1 MEGIK
6 FNKNY
11 NNKLNCEFFTTIR
24 PKKEKYKVGE
34 FFIMSCPGIQ
44 DFMAEII
51 SVSEY
56 PNLASFS
63 ELELANDTGLD
74 DYDKIVK
81 LFESFYSNF
90 DGPWYLIVLKRFDK
104 KCVKCIECG
113 SEDLEIHNCGYSSF
127 NKGHVKCKKCDN
139 TVSINLSWN
148 DPDEFLIQ
156 AWNNRN
162 DPRILIREKE
172 SQLRVITAEIEELRK
187 KL

>member
-6 FNKNY
+6 FNENY

-127 NKGHVKCKKCDN
+127 NRGVMLNAKIVTIQLALIYLGMILMK
-139 TVSINLSWN
+139 
-148 DPDEFLIQ
+148 FLF
-156 AWNNRN
+156 
-162 DPRILIREKE
+162 KHG
-172 SQLRVITAEIEELRK
+172 ITEMTQGF
-187 KL
+187 